1 MLDRHQCIEFLKL
14 VHHGLGRT
22 MACCQLKIDVVAL
35 GQTLARRPSFRHAL
49 EQVEQIRAD
58 NLFAVLYASALKG
71 DTRAAQFLL
80 SRHDRA
86 LGRRDSSSDH

>member
-14 VHHGLGRT
+14 VHEGLGRT
-22 MACCQLKIDVVAL
+22 MACCQLKIDVLAL
-35 GQTLARRPSFRHAL
+35 GQTLVRRPSFRHAL

-71 DTRAAQFLL
+71 DTRAARFLL

-86 LGRRDSSSDH
+86 IGRRDSSSDH